1 MRNARWVSLAA
12 ILCAAITFSGCRH
25 KRRVPIAAPPS
36 PAGKAASRPAAKQ
49 EAKQAKVGYTET
61 GIASWY
67 GHPYHGRPA
76 ANGEI
81 YDMEKLVAAHRTL
94 PFDTWLRVINLS
106 NQMSV
111 EVRVIDRGP
120 FVGGRIIDLSH
131 AAARQIELIGP
142 GVAKVRLE
150 VTLDFFLPTYD
161 QNRAQIDSL
170 RTALL
175 LPNAVLQW
183 TNDAVGVNYVNQTA
197 ALVSDDLPEEW
208 GEYHQSLHLVF
219 SYYEQAPGGAANNV
233 PLTFSKEGG
242 AAFTFDVVNRWQH
255 AASVERFST
264 LRKQRRETRGKIHV
278 EGQVLADGQLPLA
291 QDIRFEV

>member
-81 YDMEKLVAAHRTL
+81 YDMEKLTAAHRTL
-94 PFDTWLRVINLS
+94 PFNTWVRVVNMA

-150 VTLDFFLPTYD
+150 VIREPAKAEPALFAVQVGAFA
-161 QNRAQIDSL
+161 NRDNAERL
-170 RTALL
+170 RSEMA
-175 LPNAVLQW
+175 
-183 TNDAVGVNYVNQTA
+183 
-197 ALVSDDLPEEW
+197 S
-208 GEYHQSLHLVF
+208 
-219 SYYEQAPGGAANNV
+219 SYGAAR
-233 PLTFSKEGG
+233 L
-242 AAFTFDVVNRWQH
+242 
-255 AASVERFST
+255 VERDDN
-264 LRKQRRETRGKIHV
+264 LWHV
-278 EGQVLADGQLPLA
+278 LVGAEKTEDDANSLA
-291 QDIRFEV
+291 QRIHKDSPERNTGFVVRIDTM